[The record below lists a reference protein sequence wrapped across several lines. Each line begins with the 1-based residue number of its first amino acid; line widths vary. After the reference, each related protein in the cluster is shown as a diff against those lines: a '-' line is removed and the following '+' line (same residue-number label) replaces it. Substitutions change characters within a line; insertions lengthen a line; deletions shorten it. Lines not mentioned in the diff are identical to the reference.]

1 MGLEE
6 AFAACLP
13 KKRPAFALDARS
25 GLPAK
30 PTAIPEPTA
39 PSSPKPRR
47 SSKTALAVGLP
58 AAPSRGVP
66 LAVKFGLALAALA
79 LVWRRLFVIY
89 SRTTDAIFVF
99 VAIELLVWLRF
110 RSGSLRSGRGG
121 AAGAKPTKR
130 ERGMSTA
137 LAQEGEARVIQMIRA
152 KLRNDSPP
160 GLTDNDELLDVQLLR
175 FVREVGLN
183 EAKVEKR
190 FRSMLEWKEKT
201 FTDEALRLQ
210 VNPDEDMGAWLSSEE
225 MPKGE
230 WATELQP
237 KAWNQSEARPFVSI
251 GLNIGLSKGG
261 NPVKIERIG
270 RYAIKAIQKQK
281 TGNDDLKVFYLH
293 LVEHICHRLDH
304 MTIQEGRLQQT
315 YEIFDLEG
323 LTLSIISMG
332 TIKFTQDVLLAFS
345 THYPSS
351 FRKAVIINAPSFI
364 GHVWGACS
372 KVLPD
377 SVNAKVNIL
386 GPNYMETL
394 RADLSEEALQWVTRS
409 DSDLC
414 RAPHDAT
421 AATTSEVTAS

>member
-30 PTAIPEPTA
+30 PSAIPEPTAA

-152 KLRNDSPP
+152 KLRNDSPA

-230 WATELQP
+230 WA
-237 KAWNQSEARPFVSI
+237 SGV
-251 GLNIGLSKGG
+251 KG
-261 NPVKIERIG
+261 
-270 RYAIKAIQKQK
+270 
-281 TGNDDLKVFYLH
+281 
-293 LVEHICHRLDH
+293 
-304 MTIQEGRLQQT
+304 
-315 YEIFDLEG
+315 
-323 LTLSIISMG
+323 
-332 TIKFTQDVLLAFS
+332 
-345 THYPSS
+345 
-351 FRKAVIINAPSFI
+351 
-364 GHVWGACS
+364 
-372 KVLPD
+372 
-377 SVNAKVNIL
+377 
-386 GPNYMETL
+386 
-394 RADLSEEALQWVTRS
+394 
-409 DSDLC
+409 
-414 RAPHDAT
+414 
-421 AATTSEVTAS
+421 

>member
-25 GLPAK
+25 GLPTK
-30 PTAIPEPTA
+30 PTAIPEPMAA

-230 WATELQP
+230 WASRVKRVRVRVSLSLSLRRRLRLRVRVRDARGRVGQRGQSRRLAAAELDTCGP
-237 KAWNQSEARPFVSI
+237 RRALTSARRPSGLRSSAWA
-251 GLNIGLSKGG
+251 
-261 NPVKIERIG
+261 
-270 RYAIKAIQKQK
+270 
-281 TGNDDLKVFYLH
+281 
-293 LVEHICHRLDH
+293 
-304 MTIQEGRLQQT
+304 
-315 YEIFDLEG
+315 
-323 LTLSIISMG
+323 
-332 TIKFTQDVLLAFS
+332 
-345 THYPSS
+345 
-351 FRKAVIINAPSFI
+351 
-364 GHVWGACS
+364 
-372 KVLPD
+372 
-377 SVNAKVNIL
+377 
-386 GPNYMETL
+386 
-394 RADLSEEALQWVTRS
+394 
-409 DSDLC
+409 
-414 RAPHDAT
+414 
-421 AATTSEVTAS
+421 